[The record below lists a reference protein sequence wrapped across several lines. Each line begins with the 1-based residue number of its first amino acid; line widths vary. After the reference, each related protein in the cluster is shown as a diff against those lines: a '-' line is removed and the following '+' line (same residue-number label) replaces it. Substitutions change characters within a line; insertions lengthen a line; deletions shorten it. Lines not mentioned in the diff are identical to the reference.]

1 MYLYCN
7 NFAIIMAVEIKLDKQ
22 RETKKGFSIIIHIN
36 LNGKRKNI
44 ASKYYTF
51 LKDWNEDKI
60 EPKKTHP
67 QYLELLS
74 YLVEL
79 KYKINQIGNIKK
91 YFSVNKI
98 VSDLFTNNSDD
109 FMSFWKDLINDHKK
123 NGLKKAKN
131 YEEVYNIVS
140 KYQQVIP
147 FEELNYSF
155 LIKFRDFKLSNG
167 CTANGIHS
175 YLRTFRTIYNESI
188 RREMFTPNQFTS
200 PFKGVLPTLIA
211 TKDKFFTI
219 SEMKIISSNI
229 TEDNNV
235 LIKGFN
241 TSEITKNRRYHYH
254 NYFMLCFLLGGI
266 DFIDLANLRYDLHVK
281 NGRIKFERFKGGT
294 TERID
299 NLIPS
304 KALEILALYKNE
316 SLFLINVDLKNY
328 ESLRNNYQRRFGKWL
343 KSIGIDSY
351 FGTKTPRYTFI
362 DIGKQLLLNRD
373 VIMELTGHKRGDVH
387 SVYEGKFPYNIKD
400 HVHQQIIDSIK
411 LDN

>member
-1 MYLYCN
+1 MSL
-7 NFAIIMAVEIKLDKQ
+7 EIKLDTQ
-22 RETKKGFSIIIHIN
+22 RETKKGFSIILYIN

-44 ASKYYTF
+44 STKYYT
-51 LKDWNEDKI
+51 LIKDWNKDKI
-60 EPKKTHP
+60 EPKKSHP
-67 QYLELLS
+67 QYLELLN
-74 YLVEL
+74 YLFEL

-91 YFSVNKI
+91 YYSIDKVL
-98 VSDLFTNNSDD
+98 SDLFTGKSDD
-109 FMSFWKDLINDHKK
+109 FMSFWKELISEHKK

-140 KYQQVIP
+140 KYQSVIA

-155 LIKFRDFKLSNG
+155 LIKFRDYKLNNG
-167 CTANGIHS
+167 CSANGVHS
-175 YLRTFRTIYNESI
+175 YLRTFRTIYNEAI
-188 RREMFTPNQFTS
+188 RREIFLPKQFIS
-200 PFKGVLPTLIA
+200 PFKGVLPTLTA
-211 TKDKFFTI
+211 TKDKFFTV
-219 SEMKIISSNI
+219 SEMKLINSNI
-229 TEDNNV
+229 TGDNNV

-241 TSEITKNRRYHYH
+241 STEATKSRRYHYH

-299 NLIPS
+299 NFIPP
-304 KALEILALYKNE
+304 KALEILDLYKNE
-316 SLFLINVDLKNY
+316 SLFLINVDLMKY
-328 ESLRNNYQRRFGKWL
+328 ESLRNNYQKRFGKWL

-400 HVHQQIIDSIK
+400 DVHQQIINSIK